1 MAADPASDT
10 VGFVPIC
17 DVPGSLEFLVN
28 ADFPGKRPAERVFD
42 LDEFAAGLFDDLAG
56 CSPGCRALPFTANEL
71 S

>member
-17 DVPGSLEFLVN
+17 DVPGSLEFLVG
-28 ADFPGKRPAERVFD
+28 FLGESTAERVFV
-42 LDEFAAGLFDDLAG
+42 LEELLTPLFDDSAG